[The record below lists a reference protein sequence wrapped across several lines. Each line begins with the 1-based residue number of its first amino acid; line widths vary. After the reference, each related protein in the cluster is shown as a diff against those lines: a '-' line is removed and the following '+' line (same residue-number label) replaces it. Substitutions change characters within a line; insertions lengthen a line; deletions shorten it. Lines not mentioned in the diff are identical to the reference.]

1 VTQHLHEEVLVP
13 AIRPHP
19 SIPVTHSVV
28 TPPPPPPPPP
38 PDLGITTA
46 ARAPSTTRQN
56 TQQLSATPW
65 MQDPL
70 PLYARVRPD
79 LSTAARKRVAVYGRR
94 WQQAGEPSLTCRSAS
109 ASRCPPSRTR
119 GGRSDRWHGRVCQ
132 LGRGGA
138 CQLGR
143 GGACQ
148 LGGAGRVSWAG
159 RGVSVGAGTHLV
171 VSLAPGCGGR
181 T

>member
-1 VTQHLHEEVLVP
+1 
-13 AIRPHP
+13 
-19 SIPVTHSVV
+19 
-28 TPPPPPPPPP
+28 
-38 PDLGITTA
+38 
-46 ARAPSTTRQN
+46 
-56 TQQLSATPW
+56 
-65 MQDPL
+65 
-70 PLYARVRPD
+70 
-79 LSTAARKRVAVYGRR
+79 VYGRR

-159 RGVSVGAGTHLV
+159 RGVSVGAGRGVSELGVGAGTHLV